1 MGSSK
6 DPEQGDV
13 VEGQPVGAYYGTF
26 QGQPGYPQ
34 PVPPSEAPYYA
45 PADQNYSYQSVQG
58 IHSRISEGRPLLGG
72 EHYQREEKLPF
83 CNLGFG
89 WFLFILGFFSVIPW
103 YIGTIIFFCL
113 AHDSRERTGLMACA
127 IAALIVLLLGGSKAG
142 GGW

>member
-13 VEGQPVGAYYGTF
+13 VEGQPAYYGTF
-26 QGQPGYPQ
+26 QGHPSYPQ

-45 PADQNYSYQSVQG
+45 PADRNYHYQSVQG
-58 IHSRISEGRPLLGG
+58 IHSRASEGRPLLGG

-89 WFLFILGFFSVIPW
+89 WLLFILGFISVIPW
-103 YIGTIIFFCL
+103 YVGTIIYFCFS
-113 AHDSRERTGLMACA
+113 HDTRERTGLMACA
-127 IAALIVLLLGGSKAG
+127 IAALLVLLLGGSKAG